1 MSEAVKCLHVM
12 KMKKA
17 IEHLG
22 TFLNDGWGAYL
33 IIEN

>member
-22 TFLNDGWGAYL
+22 TFLNL
-33 IIEN
+33 TIEN